1 MAYTNPDILL
11 LNLSKNFK
19 IAYSILTEILKL
31 NCPPKELLSQLYGE
45 DKSETLHIII
55 EDFMKTHGLYNRIS
69 RPHNFN
75 APQDIVLARKEV
87 ERNLTYQQIHSQ
99 ILMYNTPE
107 RKLLEKFYG
116 SYSVYVYAII
126 EKYLKLN
133 IKRKCEISAASHLN
147 RVGAVVFQLKMN
159 SEERYDYSTIGIMHD
174 AIEDL
179 FKFEKD
185 ENTGKADIEK
195 YNEFI
200 KRYIP
205 EDLEKHLKILTN
217 HYNLILDYIIKQLDI
232 KEAAI
237 TINNILKELEAFYDI
252 ENEDISVYAIKLQNL
267 LETFKYEKNLL
278 DELKWKCYKELYI
291 SGILGSIKTEKD
303 HRIFEIKGVDLSDNA
318 HGKGSLSIDGRIRN
332 INKNHM
338 WAMKGSEIQSTWLP
352 FNNRVDEVLEDAL
365 QAAEYLILSDLLQS
379 DSSMDFMMSALQKI
393 KKLEDVFFQS

>member
-11 LNLSKNFK
+11 LNLNKNFP
-19 IAYSILTEILKL
+19 IAYSILQDILNL
-31 NCPPKELLSQLYGE
+31 RCPPKELLSQMYGD
-45 DKSETLHIII
+45 DKSEMLHIII
-55 EDFMKTHGLYNRIS
+55 EDFMKTYGLYNII
-69 RPHNFN
+69 PQVHNFD

-87 ERNLTYQQIHSQ
+87 ERNLTYQKIHSQ
-99 ILMYNTPE
+99 ILMNELPE
-107 RKLLEKFYG
+107 KKLLEKFYG
-116 SYSVYVYAII
+116 SYSTYVHTVI
-126 EKYLKLN
+126 EKYLKMNL
-133 IKRKCEISAASHLN
+133 KRKCEISAASHLN
-147 RVGAVVFQLKMN
+147 RVGAVVFQLRMN
-159 SEERYDYSTIGIMHD
+159 SEERYDYSTVGIMHD

-232 KEAAI
+232 KEASI
-237 TINNILKELEAFYDI
+237 TIKSIQEELKGFFDI
-252 ENEDISVYAIKLQNL
+252 ENEEISIYALKLQEL

-278 DELKWKCYKELYI
+278 DELKWECYKELYI

-332 INKNHM
+332 IKKNHK
-338 WAMKGSEIQSTWLP
+338 WAMKGSEIQSTWIP
-352 FNNRVDEVLEDAL
+352 FNNRVKEVKEDAL
-365 QAAEYLILSDLLQS
+365 QSAEHLILSDLLQS